1 MKLKKSAVGN
11 LHIVDG
17 AGLEFNKKDR
27 SMNRNAGL
35 RTKSKSPDGVSRVKR
50 RKPLAIKH
58 IRRLRKVG
66 IAAASVA
73 LCAVVGVGFGFF
85 TSSPIQ
91 ELPDVD
97 YATVCYEVPENAGS
111 PLSHSVI
118 ENVGYLNY
126 VLKNQPYWSSEMQSN
141 VSTIMSQT
149 VKTYKKFYNG
159 TLISADIAQG
169 VSSTATQFCVADDVV
184 LWRSSANKNFNG
196 MDTEWSTKAPN
207 GLTVPQYKKQR
218 GLPPSEFSVYIL
230 NENTVKNAN
239 DFSVKDNGDGTF
251 TMSLDLSV
259 STDDGLTSADYY
271 YRQQMY
277 VTGGLDE
284 RPTMNEASVTYTFD
298 AEWRILSFSIY
309 EDYTAKLAVPAPC
322 TAETHTKFFYE
333 EEKAKNTFYDD
344 YFKHHIDSFTVADD
358 VDNSAPSAL
367 NYLAAAFGSV
377 LNDGATFKITAAV
390 GNLDLDGVIHVGLND
405 GALEDIRV
413 KIGDISVFMGADNV
427 LYISDG
433 NAKYKLDISAFS
445 SSQASAEGDGGGLE
459 LNSILETLTEG
470 EFTVT
475 ETGAKLDT
483 QLELFGIKA
492 KLHFTFDT
500 TSGAVAL
507 GNVTAEVMLGSTPVN
522 AALSFGTKDDIP
534 SKPQDMSGYIDILK
548 EGLTLKASL
557 KLENFDLSGYIKI
570 LMSDGA
576 FSGIY
581 ATLDDICVYFD
592 YPHNM
597 LYVTDGNVKYKVS
610 VADLASG
617 NIDLSGLDINGI
629 LGQIIQKLETSEDTI
644 STGIT
649 LELFE
654 QAITAALKVKLS
666 GGINVGAEVEL
677 FGIKV
682 TANVALTNEEVT
694 LPDDLD
700 SYADILNEGITLDV
714 NLKVENLVLDGKV
727 FIGLTDGKFTEIRAD
742 FKDIAIYYNNNVLYV
757 TDGNVKYKVSVADL
771 ASGNI
776 DLSGLDINGI
786 LGQIIQKLETSEDTI
801 STGITLELF
810 EQAITAALKVK
821 LSGGINVGA
830 EVELFGIKVT
840 ANVALTNEEVTL
852 PDDLDSY
859 ADILNEGIT
868 LDVGL
873 IIDEKGNLGDG
884 ALQLNG
890 KVTLDLIG
898 GKINQVKADFG
909 EIAVYYNATQKT
921 LFVKIADTKLKI
933 NLPET
938 DTANIGDIGE
948 LLPDGM
954 SNVLSELIKNLIVG
968 AKEISTNAN
977 IPLGKEF
984 LPVSATITLEN
995 GIGAVLETT
1004 LFGINATVMVGLS
1017 NEAVADVSDID
1028 EYIDVVENIWGAVES
1043 IIGNSLSVNV
1053 SGNITNDG
1061 AVKYSFDA
1069 LLEYDFNPVTYDAD
1083 GNEIKKPAV
1092 NLNTGK
1098 VNENGVREGV
1108 SLSVD
1113 SEIYLHFNLALISAV
1128 EGADNL
1134 SLDLV
1139 VMDATPSNSTNGVTD
1154 GGYVKDGVLDIY
1166 LSVSKYASDSENYDP
1181 LMIYAPMDDILTLV
1195 SMVAAMANLDN
1206 ISFEDN
1212 DELNSA
1218 VAEISG
1224 IIDSLLIDNYIPYTK
1239 DQFSSL
1245 GDSLIP
1251 QILGKSLKDYIGEL
1265 LGSLK
1270 NTADDVVQNGDSQ
1283 TESTISLNKDYVKS
1297 IACGNDSLKL
1307 TLDSSLIYGT
1317 DVEGDISV
1325 ELIKGITADEKTR
1338 LTGVYLD
1345 NVYFGDKNTDKLALG
1360 VELSYG
1366 NIQRPD
1372 ESAALGGYTNFNGV
1386 SDLLKAFVNSATHKT
1401 EEGETSY
1408 ELNDYFLLQ
1417 GKVNVNISVI
1427 GINIGVE
1434 LNINSLSI
1442 KIDENNNVAV
1452 DAHLSYQGVQ
1462 MLGQI
1467 AINGDS
1473 DVYLSIVNDMIY
1485 LKRIQKTYWE
1495 KSGLVTNKK
1504 TYATPVVEYRVMPL
1518 SAFSED
1524 IMNEIVFIFNFGS
1537 LVSDQLTNIDSSSG
1551 TGANFENRDL
1561 GNLFKYVLAYY
1572 TTEQTSS
1579 YEKWNFAI
1587 NGKLL
1592 SDLVGMTMSNIPI
1605 TFIADKNE
1613 DGTLTVTGL
1622 DIAKSTMDLVSGI
1635 VSMNFDGNLR
1645 YCNPNGVIAEING
1658 KPVYA
1663 DSSLSLDSCKI
1674 PELGGRSF
1682 NSVLGGNNFADIVK
1696 KTDWAKLT
1704 SDLSLTY
1711 FKLDSSTPITV
1722 VDAKAEYTL
1731 NTDNTKFQTLVEL
1744 DGILYNT
1751 ATNTSYSTYVLPEV
1765 SELLPVEGEK
1775 YWDEVYDSTMKTL
1788 TYSAIYQPVFIDIL
1802 SDINMTGA
1810 SYDENLGKYVK
1821 SLKYGV
1827 GAKVELPLLVSAPS
1841 SYKFMG
1847 YYDNPEFT
1855 GMPLTEITVSGDAVY
1870 YAKWEGKNIN
1880 LSYLSD
1886 VNANGEITTL
1896 QTESMVF
1903 GQQYSLAP
1911 MSVENHVFL
1920 GWFAQT
1926 DDGFVSITD
1935 GAALTEY
1942 SKWLFGE
1949 SDSLDVNLYA
1959 VFVKNEIVIDITE
1972 VSGTQWKILGN
1983 YYIAYAEGISEQIA
1997 NSAQV
2002 ECSVAVTYYAHGKK
2016 LFGSSFSYD
2025 EIGKAN
2031 FSGMSGSLN
2040 KTGMNCGNAV
2050 GGKNLRGSVKISAS
2064 FSCGGIALGS
2074 TSEFEQFKDKS

>member
-682 TANVALTNEEVT
+682 TANVALTTEEVM

-700 SYADILNEGITLDV
+700 SYV
-714 NLKVENLVLDGKV
+714 
-727 FIGLTDGKFTEIRAD
+727 
-742 FKDIAIYYNNNVLYV
+742 
-757 TDGNVKYKVSVADL
+757 
-771 ASGNI
+771 
-776 DLSGLDINGI
+776 
-786 LGQIIQKLETSEDTI
+786 
-801 STGITLELF
+801 
-810 EQAITAALKVK
+810 
-821 LSGGINVGA
+821 
-830 EVELFGIKVT
+830 
-840 ANVALTNEEVTL
+840 
-852 PDDLDSY
+852 
-859 ADILNEGIT
+859 DILNEGIT

-898 GKINQVKADFG
+898 GKLNQIKADFG
-909 EIAVYYNATQKT
+909 VIAVYYNATQKT

-1004 LFGINATVMVGLS
+1004 LFGINATVTVGLS

-1386 SDLLKAFVNSATHKT
+1386 SDLLKAFVNSATHKA

>member
-682 TANVALTNEEVT
+682 TANVALTTEEVT

-700 SYADILNEGITLDV
+700 SYVDILNEGITLDV

-840 ANVALTNEEVTL
+840 ANVALTTEEVTL

-859 ADILNEGIT
+859 VDILNEGIT

-898 GKINQVKADFG
+898 GKLNQVKADFG

-948 LLPDGM
+948 LLPDDM

-1004 LFGINATVMVGLS
+1004 LFGINATVTVGLS

-1251 QILGKSLKDYIGEL
+1251 QILGKSLKDYIDEL

-1345 NVYFGDKNTDKLALG
+1345 NVYFGDKITDKLALG

-1372 ESAALGGYTNFNGV
+1372 ASAALGGYTNFNGV

-1504 TYATPVVEYRVMPL
+1504 TYASPVVEYRVMPL

-1855 GMPLTEITVSGDAVY
+1855 GMPLTEITVSGDSVY

-1926 DDGFVSITD
+1926 DDGFVSIAD

>member
-682 TANVALTNEEVT
+682 TANVALTTEEVT
-694 LPDDLD
+694 LPVDLD

-714 NLKVENLVLDGKV
+714 NLKVENFVLDGKV

-830 EVELFGIKVT
+830 EVELFGVKVT

-898 GKINQVKADFG
+898 GKLNQVKADFG
-909 EIAVYYNATQKT
+909 VIAVYYNATQKT

-1004 LFGINATVMVGLS
+1004 LFGINATVTVGLS

-1113 SEIYLHFNLALISAV
+1113 SEIYLHFYLALISAV

-1166 LSVSKYASDSENYDP
+1166 LSVSKYVSDSENYDP

-1855 GMPLTEITVSGDAVY
+1855 GMPLTEITVSGDSVY

-1926 DDGFVSITD
+1926 DDGFVSIAD

>member
-1 MKLKKSAVGN
+1 M
-11 LHIVDG
+11 
-17 AGLEFNKKDR
+17 
-27 SMNRNAGL
+27 
-35 RTKSKSPDGVSRVKR
+35 
-50 RKPLAIKH
+50 
-58 IRRLRKVG
+58 
-66 IAAASVA
+66 
-73 LCAVVGVGFGFF
+73 
-85 TSSPIQ
+85 
-91 ELPDVD
+91 
-97 YATVCYEVPENAGS
+97 
-111 PLSHSVI
+111 
-118 ENVGYLNY
+118 
-126 VLKNQPYWSSEMQSN
+126 
-141 VSTIMSQT
+141 
-149 VKTYKKFYNG
+149 
-159 TLISADIAQG
+159 
-169 VSSTATQFCVADDVV
+169 
-184 LWRSSANKNFNG
+184 
-196 MDTEWSTKAPN
+196 
-207 GLTVPQYKKQR
+207 
-218 GLPPSEFSVYIL
+218 
-230 NENTVKNAN
+230 
-239 DFSVKDNGDGTF
+239 
-251 TMSLDLSV
+251 
-259 STDDGLTSADYY
+259 
-271 YRQQMY
+271 
-277 VTGGLDE
+277 
-284 RPTMNEASVTYTFD
+284 
-298 AEWRILSFSIY
+298 
-309 EDYTAKLAVPAPC
+309 
-322 TAETHTKFFYE
+322 
-333 EEKAKNTFYDD
+333 
-344 YFKHHIDSFTVADD
+344 
-358 VDNSAPSAL
+358 
-367 NYLAAAFGSV
+367 
-377 LNDGATFKITAAV
+377 
-390 GNLDLDGVIHVGLND
+390 
-405 GALEDIRV
+405 
-413 KIGDISVFMGADNV
+413 
-427 LYISDG
+427 
-433 NAKYKLDISAFS
+433 
-445 SSQASAEGDGGGLE
+445 
-459 LNSILETLTEG
+459 
-470 EFTVT
+470 
-475 ETGAKLDT
+475 
-483 QLELFGIKA
+483 
-492 KLHFTFDT
+492 
-500 TSGAVAL
+500 
-507 GNVTAEVMLGSTPVN
+507 
-522 AALSFGTKDDIP
+522 
-534 SKPQDMSGYIDILK
+534 
-548 EGLTLKASL
+548 
-557 KLENFDLSGYIKI
+557 
-570 LMSDGA
+570 
-576 FSGIY
+576 
-581 ATLDDICVYFD
+581 
-592 YPHNM
+592 
-597 LYVTDGNVKYKVS
+597 
-610 VADLASG
+610 
-617 NIDLSGLDINGI
+617 
-629 LGQIIQKLETSEDTI
+629 
-644 STGIT
+644 
-649 LELFE
+649 
-654 QAITAALKVKLS
+654 
-666 GGINVGAEVEL
+666 
-677 FGIKV
+677 
-682 TANVALTNEEVT
+682 
-694 LPDDLD
+694 D

-714 NLKVENLVLDGKV
+714 NLKVENFVLDGKV

-742 FKDIAIYYNNNVLYV
+742 FKDIAIYYNKNVLYV

-840 ANVALTNEEVTL
+840 ANVALTTEEVTL

-898 GKINQVKADFG
+898 GKLNQVKADFG

-984 LPVSATITLEN
+984 LPVSAIITLEN

-1004 LFGINATVMVGLS
+1004 LFGINATVTVGLS

-1069 LLEYDFNPVTYDAD
+1069 LLEYDFNPVAYDAD
-1083 GNEIKKPAV
+1083 GNEIKKSAV

-1139 VMDATPSNSTNGVTD
+1139 VMDATPSNSTNGVT
-1154 GGYVKDGVLDIY
+1154 DGVLDIY

-1270 NTADDVVQNGDSQ
+1270 NTADDVVQKGDSQ

-1360 VELSYG
+1360 VGLSYG

-1372 ESAALGGYTNFNGV
+1372 EIAALGGYTNFNGF

-1926 DDGFVSITD
+1926 DDGFVSIAD

>member
-445 SSQASAEGDGGGLE
+445 SSQASAEGDGGGLQ

-694 LPDDLD
+694 LPVDLD

-727 FIGLTDGKFTEIRAD
+727 FIGLTDGKLTEIRAD

-830 EVELFGIKVT
+830 EVELSGIKVT
-840 ANVALTNEEVTL
+840 ANVALTTEEVTL

-859 ADILNEGIT
+859 VDILNEGIT

-898 GKINQVKADFG
+898 GKLNQVKADFG
-909 EIAVYYNATQKT
+909 VIAVYYNATQKT

-1004 LFGINATVMVGLS
+1004 LFGINATVTVGLS

-1926 DDGFVSITD
+1926 EDGFVSIAD

>member
-654 QAITAALKVKLS
+654 HAITAALKVKLS

-682 TANVALTNEEVT
+682 TANVALTTEEVT
-694 LPDDLD
+694 LPVDLD
-700 SYADILNEGITLDV
+700 SYV
-714 NLKVENLVLDGKV
+714 
-727 FIGLTDGKFTEIRAD
+727 
-742 FKDIAIYYNNNVLYV
+742 
-757 TDGNVKYKVSVADL
+757 
-771 ASGNI
+771 
-776 DLSGLDINGI
+776 
-786 LGQIIQKLETSEDTI
+786 
-801 STGITLELF
+801 
-810 EQAITAALKVK
+810 
-821 LSGGINVGA
+821 
-830 EVELFGIKVT
+830 
-840 ANVALTNEEVTL
+840 
-852 PDDLDSY
+852 
-859 ADILNEGIT
+859 DILNEGIT

-898 GKINQVKADFG
+898 GKLNQVKADFG

-1004 LFGINATVMVGLS
+1004 LFGINATVTVGLS

-1069 LLEYDFNPVTYDAD
+1069 LLEYDFNPVAYDAD
-1083 GNEIKKPAV
+1083 GNEIKKSAV

>member
-694 LPDDLD
+694 LPVDLD

-852 PDDLDSY
+852 PVDLDSY
-859 ADILNEGIT
+859 VDILNEGIT

-898 GKINQVKADFG
+898 GKLNQVKADFG

-954 SNVLSELIKNLIVG
+954 SSVLSELIKNLIVG

-1004 LFGINATVMVGLS
+1004 LFGINATVTVGLS
-1017 NEAVADVSDID
+1017 NEAVADVSDTD

-1113 SEIYLHFNLALISAV
+1113 SEIYLHFNLSLISAV

-1270 NTADDVVQNGDSQ
+1270 NTADEVVQNGDSQ
-1283 TESTISLNKDYVKS
+1283 TESTISLNKDYIKS

-1855 GMPLTEITVSGDAVY
+1855 GMPLTEITVSRDAVY

-1926 DDGFVSITD
+1926 DDGFVSIAD

-1972 VSGTQWKILGN
+1972 VSGMQWKILGN

-2050 GGKNLRGSVKISAS
+2050 GGNNLRGSVKISAS

>member
-1 MKLKKSAVGN
+1 M
-11 LHIVDG
+11 
-17 AGLEFNKKDR
+17 
-27 SMNRNAGL
+27 
-35 RTKSKSPDGVSRVKR
+35 
-50 RKPLAIKH
+50 
-58 IRRLRKVG
+58 
-66 IAAASVA
+66 
-73 LCAVVGVGFGFF
+73 
-85 TSSPIQ
+85 
-91 ELPDVD
+91 
-97 YATVCYEVPENAGS
+97 
-111 PLSHSVI
+111 
-118 ENVGYLNY
+118 
-126 VLKNQPYWSSEMQSN
+126 
-141 VSTIMSQT
+141 
-149 VKTYKKFYNG
+149 
-159 TLISADIAQG
+159 
-169 VSSTATQFCVADDVV
+169 
-184 LWRSSANKNFNG
+184 
-196 MDTEWSTKAPN
+196 
-207 GLTVPQYKKQR
+207 
-218 GLPPSEFSVYIL
+218 
-230 NENTVKNAN
+230 
-239 DFSVKDNGDGTF
+239 
-251 TMSLDLSV
+251 
-259 STDDGLTSADYY
+259 
-271 YRQQMY
+271 
-277 VTGGLDE
+277 
-284 RPTMNEASVTYTFD
+284 
-298 AEWRILSFSIY
+298 
-309 EDYTAKLAVPAPC
+309 
-322 TAETHTKFFYE
+322 
-333 EEKAKNTFYDD
+333 
-344 YFKHHIDSFTVADD
+344 
-358 VDNSAPSAL
+358 
-367 NYLAAAFGSV
+367 
-377 LNDGATFKITAAV
+377 
-390 GNLDLDGVIHVGLND
+390 
-405 GALEDIRV
+405 
-413 KIGDISVFMGADNV
+413 
-427 LYISDG
+427 
-433 NAKYKLDISAFS
+433 
-445 SSQASAEGDGGGLE
+445 
-459 LNSILETLTEG
+459 
-470 EFTVT
+470 
-475 ETGAKLDT
+475 
-483 QLELFGIKA
+483 
-492 KLHFTFDT
+492 
-500 TSGAVAL
+500 
-507 GNVTAEVMLGSTPVN
+507 
-522 AALSFGTKDDIP
+522 
-534 SKPQDMSGYIDILK
+534 
-548 EGLTLKASL
+548 
-557 KLENFDLSGYIKI
+557 
-570 LMSDGA
+570 
-576 FSGIY
+576 
-581 ATLDDICVYFD
+581 
-592 YPHNM
+592 
-597 LYVTDGNVKYKVS
+597 
-610 VADLASG
+610 
-617 NIDLSGLDINGI
+617 
-629 LGQIIQKLETSEDTI
+629 
-644 STGIT
+644 
-649 LELFE
+649 
-654 QAITAALKVKLS
+654 
-666 GGINVGAEVEL
+666 
-677 FGIKV
+677 
-682 TANVALTNEEVT
+682 
-694 LPDDLD
+694 
-700 SYADILNEGITLDV
+700 
-714 NLKVENLVLDGKV
+714 
-727 FIGLTDGKFTEIRAD
+727 
-742 FKDIAIYYNNNVLYV
+742 
-757 TDGNVKYKVSVADL
+757 
-771 ASGNI
+771 
-776 DLSGLDINGI
+776 
-786 LGQIIQKLETSEDTI
+786 
-801 STGITLELF
+801 
-810 EQAITAALKVK
+810 
-821 LSGGINVGA
+821 
-830 EVELFGIKVT
+830 
-840 ANVALTNEEVTL
+840 
-852 PDDLDSY
+852 
-859 ADILNEGIT
+859 NEGIT

-898 GKINQVKADFG
+898 GKLNQVKADFG

-948 LLPDGM
+948 LLPDDM

-1004 LFGINATVMVGLS
+1004 LFGINATVTVGLS

-1113 SEIYLHFNLALISAV
+1113 SEIYLHFNLALICAV

-1251 QILGKSLKDYIGEL
+1251 QILGKSLKDYIDEL

-1345 NVYFGDKNTDKLALG
+1345 NVYFGDKITDKLALG

-1504 TYATPVVEYRVMPL
+1504 TYASPVVEYRVMPL

-1855 GMPLTEITVSGDAVY
+1855 GMPLTEITVSGDSVY

-1926 DDGFVSITD
+1926 DDGFVSIAD

>member
-682 TANVALTNEEVT
+682 TANVALTTEEVM
-694 LPDDLD
+694 LPVDLD

-742 FKDIAIYYNNNVLYV
+742 FKDIAIYYNKNVLYV

-840 ANVALTNEEVTL
+840 ANVALTTEEVTL
-852 PDDLDSY
+852 PVDLDSY
-859 ADILNEGIT
+859 VDILNEGIT

-898 GKINQVKADFG
+898 GKLNQVKADFG

-1004 LFGINATVMVGLS
+1004 LFGINATVTVGLS

-1069 LLEYDFNPVTYDAD
+1069 LLEYDFNPVAYDAD
-1083 GNEIKKPAV
+1083 GNEIKKSAV

>member
-677 FGIKV
+677 FGV
-682 TANVALTNEEVT
+682 
-694 LPDDLD
+694 
-700 SYADILNEGITLDV
+700 
-714 NLKVENLVLDGKV
+714 
-727 FIGLTDGKFTEIRAD
+727 
-742 FKDIAIYYNNNVLYV
+742 
-757 TDGNVKYKVSVADL
+757 
-771 ASGNI
+771 
-776 DLSGLDINGI
+776 
-786 LGQIIQKLETSEDTI
+786 
-801 STGITLELF
+801 
-810 EQAITAALKVK
+810 
-821 LSGGINVGA
+821 
-830 EVELFGIKVT
+830 KVT

-898 GKINQVKADFG
+898 GKLNQVKADFG
-909 EIAVYYNATQKT
+909 VIAVYYNATQKT

-1004 LFGINATVMVGLS
+1004 LFGINATVTVGLS

-1113 SEIYLHFNLALISAV
+1113 SEIYLHFYLALISAV

-1579 YEKWNFAI
+1579 YKKWNFAI

-1926 DDGFVSITD
+1926 DDGFVSIAD